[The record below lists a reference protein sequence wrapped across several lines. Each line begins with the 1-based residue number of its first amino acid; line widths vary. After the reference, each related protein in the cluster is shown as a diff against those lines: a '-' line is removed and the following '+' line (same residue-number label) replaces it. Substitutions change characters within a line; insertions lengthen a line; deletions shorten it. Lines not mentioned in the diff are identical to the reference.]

1 MSAPKP
7 RISDARPQEVL
18 HADVLVV
25 GGGAAGVAAA
35 ATAAKRG
42 VKVILL
48 ERYGFCG
55 GAAVAGLSGTVCGL
69 YAASPNKADKPEKL
83 LHGFVDDFIHAM
95 EQRNGL
101 TPAIRYGN
109 TFTRVHDPLVWREV
123 GDQLLLDRGVQVIY
137 HAMVTDVYLDG
148 SERVAGVRAYTKQG
162 KIDVFAKVTVDAS
175 GDADIVAM
183 AGFETTGGLEGNVQN
198 PTMIFRLQGVDMER
212 FNAAH
217 GGDTILGSEVE
228 KRIEAAQREGR
239 NLPRKKVFL
248 FPTPRPG
255 ELLCN
260 ATRVLGEDGR
270 ELNPL
275 RWRDF
280 TEAEVQ
286 GRRQVRAYAEFFRGN
301 VAGCERAFVNDTGV
315 QVGVRQTRQ
324 VRGMETL
331 SNDDVTQ
338 ARKTSSGIARSPWP
352 IELHAGDRPKL
363 VWIFH
368 DFYEIPYGCFV
379 PSRGEGVLATGRCL
393 SAEHEAM
400 ASARVTGPCFGY
412 GQAVGLAASI
422 CVQDR
427 IEPRRI
433 VASQLRSELNKL
445 GAQLD

>member
-1 MSAPKP
+1 MSTTK
-7 RISDARPQEVL
+7 RTLSDTRPHDEL

-42 VKVILL
+42 VSVVLL
-48 ERYGFCG
+48 EHYGFCG

-69 YAASPNKADKPEKL
+69 YAASADRSSKPEKV
-83 LHGFVDDFIHAM
+83 LHGFVDDFIRGM
-95 EQRNGL
+95 RQRNGL
-101 TPAIRYGN
+101 TEPIRYGN
-109 TFTRVHDPLVWREV
+109 TFTLVHDPLVWREV
-123 GDQLLLDRGVQVIY
+123 GEQLLLDQGVKIVY
-137 HAMVTDVYLDG
+137 HATVTDVYVEG
-148 SERVAGVRAYTKQG
+148 GERIAGVRAYTKQG
-162 KIDVFAKVTVDAS
+162 KLDVFAKLTIDAS

-183 AGFETTGGLEGNVQN
+183 AGLPFTGGPEAKVQN
-198 PTMIFRLQGVDMER
+198 PTMIFRLQGVDIDR
-212 FNAAH
+212 FLAVH
-217 GGDTILGSEVE
+217 GADTILGSEIE
-228 KRIEAAQREGR
+228 KRIEAAQREGM

-260 ATRVLGEDGR
+260 ATRILGEDAR
-270 ELNPL
+270 ELNPM

-280 TEAEVQ
+280 TEAETQ
-286 GRRQVRAYAEFFRGN
+286 GRRQVRAYADFFRAN
-301 VAGCERAFVNDTGV
+301 VAGCEKAFVNDTGV

-324 VRGMETL
+324 VKGVATL

-338 ARKTSSGIARSPWP
+338 ARKNPDGVARSPWP

-363 VWIFH
+363 VWIYR

-379 PSRGEGVLATGRCL
+379 PARGESLLATGRCL

-422 CVQDR
+422 CVQER
-427 IEPRRI
+427 IEPRQ
-433 VASQLRSELNKL
+433 VTGSQLRTELNKL
-445 GAQLD
+445 GAKLD